1 MKRTQPPNRAAKLG
15 NRGYLEEMFRLM
27 WPAPNRMVSGH
38 GRPGRQPCRVADD
51 FAVLPT
57 LNKPRIVVPRTSR
70 QAAAASVG
78 LDEVASAGDR
88 LRHHGMATLFRLGVG
103 QQLGTRVRIMADPG
117 DHAESITSHLRGV
130 LGQQVHPTFRVGTP
144 RANRKPVLRLLDES
158 GRTVAF
164 AKIGISDFTSS
175 LVRAEAVALD
185 DLKRHHPR
193 TFTAPEVLHHGHWRG
208 LEVLVQSAL
217 PRSGAGSVA
226 SEDRHAAML
235 EIATANDPAG
245 ELELL
250 SSPYWHRLTTGV
262 AAGSDDFSLAL
273 ARALDRLADRL
284 GETRLPFGAW
294 HGDWTPWNM
303 APGAGSILV
312 WDWERYESDVPLGF
326 DALHFH
332 FQQIK
337 SSFSP
342 IAAIRDVSERAAAL
356 LAPFGL
362 APPLSSTIMVLYAAT
377 LASRYARDYAAMG
390 DRTWKFGGSRKLQPL
405 TAFVTDWAGTP

>member
-1 MKRTQPPNRAAKLG
+1 MNKKQPTNTAAKRG
-15 NRGYLEEMFRLM
+15 NRSYLEEMFRLM
-27 WPAPNRMVSGH
+27 WPAPNRMLSGR
-38 GRPGRQPCRVADD
+38 GRPAGGSSSVVDD

-57 LNKPRIVVPRTSR
+57 LDKPRIVVPRASR
-70 QAAAASVG
+70 RAAAASVG
-78 LDEVASAGDR
+78 LDELASAGDR
-88 LRHHGMATLFRLGVG
+88 LRHHGMATVFRLGAG
-103 QQLGTRVRIMADPG
+103 QRLGTRVRVMADPG

-130 LGQQVHPTFRVGTP
+130 LGHQVHPSFRVGTP
-144 RANRKPVLRLLDES
+144 RANRKPVLRLLDDS

-193 TFTAPEVLHHGHWRG
+193 AFTAPEVLHHGDWRG
-208 LEVLVQSAL
+208 LEVLVQTAL
-217 PRSGAGSVA
+217 PRSAAGSVA
-226 SEDRHAAML
+226 SEDRRVAML
-235 EIATANDPAG
+235 EIATGNEPAG
-245 ELELL
+245 ELDLL
-250 SSPYWHRLTTGV
+250 SSPYWRRLRTEV
-262 AAGSDDFSLAL
+262 AAGRDDFSQAL
-273 ARALDRLADRL
+273 ASALGRLADRL

-337 SSFSP
+337 SSLSP
-342 IAAIRDVSERAAAL
+342 EAAIRDVNEQAAAL
-356 LAPFGL
+356 LAPFGV

-390 DRTWKFGGSRKLQPL
+390 DRTWKFQGSRKLQPL
-405 TAFVTDWAGTP
+405 TAFVTDWAGSS

>member
-1 MKRTQPPNRAAKLG
+1 MTKKPPPNKAAKRG
-15 NRGYLEEMFRLM
+15 NRSYLEEMFRLM
-27 WPAPNRMVSGH
+27 WPAPNRMLSGR
-38 GRPGRQPCRVADD
+38 GRPGRESSRVVDD

-57 LNKPRIVVPRTSR
+57 LDQPRIVVPRASR
-70 QAAAASVG
+70 RAAAASVA
-78 LDEVASAGDR
+78 LDDLASAGDR
-88 LRHHGMATLFRLGVG
+88 LRHHGMRTVFRLGVG
-103 QQLGTRVRIMADPG
+103 QRLGSRVRIVTDPG

-130 LGQQVHPTFRVGTP
+130 LGRPVYPTFRVGTP
-144 RANRKPVLRLLDES
+144 RANRKPVLRLIDES

-193 TFTAPEVLHHGHWRG
+193 TFTAPELLHHGDWRG

-217 PRSGAGSVA
+217 PRSAAGSVA
-226 SEDRHAAML
+226 PEDRQAAML
-235 EIATANDPAG
+235 EIATGNDPAG
-245 ELELL
+245 ELGLL
-250 SSPYWHRLTTGV
+250 SSPYWRRLTTEV
-262 AAGSDDFSLAL
+262 AAGQDEFSTAL
-273 ARALDRLADRL
+273 ATALGRLADRL

-332 FQQIK
+332 FQQVK
-337 SSFSP
+337 SGLSP
-342 IAAIRDVSERAAAL
+342 DAAIRDVNEKAAAL
-356 LAPFGL
+356 LAPFGM

-390 DRTWKFGGSRKLQPL
+390 DQTWRFQGSRKLQPL
-405 TAFVTDWAGTP
+405 TAFVTNWASSS